1 MEGQGEEQRSPL
13 AASHTNPR
21 PRSPRAFQF
30 QEHVMT
36 HSIPPKTPA
45 AQKLKITKAQ
55 WEQLYKNGLT
65 QSKVKGTS
73 KELDPFPV
81 IKLFYPAGSGTWLL
95 TEIQPDDLDIA
106 WGLCDLGMGCA
117 EFGTVS
123 LREMADFVGRAG
135 LGIER
140 DKFFEG
146 TAPISRYIDAAREA
160 GCIVEN
166 IPVANATKA
175 DAAAAE

>member
-1 MEGQGEEQRSPL
+1 M
-13 AASHTNPR
+13 TN
-21 PRSPRAFQF
+21 A
-30 QEHVMT
+30 
-36 HSIPPKTPA
+36 IPPKTPA

-95 TEIQPDDLDIA
+95 TEIEPDDLDVA
-106 WGLCDLGMGCA
+106 WALCDLGIGCA

-123 LREMADFVGRAG
+123 LQELADFVGRAG

-140 DKFFEG
+140 DKFFEA
-146 TAPISRYIDAAREA
+146 TAPISRYIDAASEA
-160 GCIVEN
+160 GHIVEN
-166 IPVANATKA
+166 IS
-175 DAAAAE
+175 DAAKAEEARPSAAE